1 MSQTIQKQTEVMF
14 LLYFT
19 ERRGGKEKGGTAEG
33 SRGQE
38 AERERTNASGKERC
52 NREREE
58 DE

>member
-19 ERRGGKEKGGTAEG
+19 ERRGGKEKGGTEEG

-38 AERERTNASGKERC
+38 AERERTIAPGKDRG
-52 NREREE
+52 NR
-58 DE
+58 